1 MILRDTRK
9 RLKLLNKF
17 LGTTINNLKTEY
29 CKEDQNLQFLVDKE
43 HNRTDI

>member
-1 MILRDTRK
+1 MRLLDTSK

-17 LGTTINNLKTEY
+17 LGMTINNLTTEY

-43 HNRTDI
+43 HYRTDT